1 MVDHTHTEF
10 GIIGEKLSNI
20 ESKQDRTLSTID
32 KIFDRIEG
40 KNGITS
46 EIAVLKAQNRF
57 MPSVKTLVFYSS
69 VGGGL
74 TVAGFLLLRHLLGTP

>member
-1 MVDHTHTEF
+1 MAEHTHPEF
-10 GIIGEKLSNI
+10 TLIDKTLTGIDK
-20 ESKQDRTLSTID
+20 KQDKMVETVD
-32 KIFDRIEG
+32 KIFARIEG

-46 EIAVLKAQNRF
+46 EIAVLKTRWQL

-74 TVAGFLLLRHLLGTP
+74 TVAGFLIIKHLVG